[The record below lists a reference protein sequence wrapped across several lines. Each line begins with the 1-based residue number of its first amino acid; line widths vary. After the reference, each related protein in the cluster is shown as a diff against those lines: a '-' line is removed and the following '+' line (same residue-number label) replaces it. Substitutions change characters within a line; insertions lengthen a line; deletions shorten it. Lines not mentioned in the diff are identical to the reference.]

1 MSIIAGY
8 LNQVGEKRKTSE
20 FVFYDGLAVNPIPF
34 NDDAVGATFKVRGI
48 KTGGQ
53 AVSNTVTIEG
63 YLGVTFKSETLSFTT
78 TGPQTKNGTN
88 TYDRLTS
95 VTTTLHTEDPVPTIR
110 LIALDTYGAP
120 LSATTWEEFM
130 CRWED
135 KTVPYWTPGGAFTLS
150 NGKVMT
156 EAAISVGDTIRLQS
170 VGGSGHEVV
179 QVKPATGLG
188 GSEEFRTVLI

>member
-8 LNQVGEKRKTSE
+8 LNQVGEKRKTGE

-34 NDDAVGATFKVRGI
+34 NDDTVGANFRVRGI

-63 YLGVTFKSETLSFTT
+63 YQGVTFKSETLTFTT
-78 TGPQTKNGTN
+78 TGPQTKNGTS
-88 TYDRLTS
+88 TFDRLTS
-95 VTTTLHTEDPVPTIR
+95 VTTTLHTETPVPTIR
-110 LIALDTYGAP
+110 LIALDTYGNP
-120 LSATTWEEFM
+120 LSVTTWEEFK

-135 KTVPYWTPGGAFTLS
+135 KTVPYWTTGGAFTLS

-156 EAAISVGDTIRLQS
+156 GAVIEIADVIRLQS
-170 VGGSGHEVV
+170 VGGSGRSVV
-179 QVKPATGLG
+179 QVKPAVELG